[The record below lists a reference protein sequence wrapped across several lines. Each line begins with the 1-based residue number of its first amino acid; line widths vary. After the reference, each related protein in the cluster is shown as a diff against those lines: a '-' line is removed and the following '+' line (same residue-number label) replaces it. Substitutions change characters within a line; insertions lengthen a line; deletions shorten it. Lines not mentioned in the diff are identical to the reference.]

1 MIITK
6 GINIRIYPNKGQQNF
21 INKMIGAVRVVYN
34 TLLFKKQEYYKKYN
48 KTLKI
53 DYNDLYID
61 FPWLKGLDTNCLQ
74 NSSRNLNT
82 AYNNWFNSLQHKC
95 KLKYNFPKYKKKTKS
110 GSYKNVCPCKVV
122 SLMFKSGKIKLP
134 KIGYVKYAYDID
146 ILNIKKIRN
155 VTIKKTKTNKYFVS
169 LCCDYEIPNYEHTG
183 NAIGLDLGIKDLI
196 ITSDGK
202 RIDNKKFLKQTE
214 KKIKH
219 LQRLYSKKKKGSKN
233 QEKARLK
240 LAIAHEKLSNK
251 RKDYLHKL
259 TTSLVKENSIIC
271 IEDLNVKSMMK
282 NHNLAKSIADCS
294 FSTIRSMLEYKC
306 NWYSRKLVII
316 DRWNPSSKT
325 CNNCGYIKEDLSLK
339 DREWDCPNCHLH
351 HDRDINAAKNILNEG
366 MRILDTAG
374 SVGI

>member
-6 GINIRIYPNKGQQNF
+6 GINIRIYPDKGQQNF

-34 TLLFKKQEYYKKYN
+34 TLLFKKHEYYKKYN

-61 FPWLKGLDTNCLQ
+61 FPWLKELDTNGLQ

-82 AYNNWFNSLQHKC
+82 AYNNWFNSLQHKY
-95 KLKYNFPKYKKKTKS
+95 KLKYNFPKYKKKTKY

-122 SLMFKSGKIKLP
+122 YLMFKSGKIKLP

-183 NAIGLDLGIKDLI
+183 NAIGLDLGVKDLI

-202 RIDNKKFLKQTE
+202 RIDNKKILKQTE

-251 RKDYLHKL
+251 RKDYLHKI

-271 IEDLNVKSMMK
+271 IEDLNVKAMMK
-282 NHNLAKSIADCS
+282 NHNLAKSITDCS

-306 NWYSRKLVII
+306 NWYSRKLVVI
-316 DRWNPSSKT
+316 DRWTPSSKT
-325 CNNCGYIKEDLSLK
+325 CNNCGYIKKDLTLK
-339 DREWDCPNCHLH
+339 DREWDCPNCHIH

-366 MRILDTAG
+366 MKILDTAG
-374 SVGI
+374 SAGI